1 MLRPKWMS
9 AERFRKIWQFLAVT
23 VLGLVV
29 ALGSERMGWLQDY
42 ENIYYDYWHQ
52 IAGKRRDA
60 QYAAVIAVDDDT
72 LLQYKDD
79 PLAFWQPIFAR
90 AMQTLTDA
98 GVKSIGL
105 DYIYAVSAEAWLRKL
120 NLPDSEVSRNYDAP
134 FRGQLAQGNKILI
147 AQLVETSGGE
157 LELMG
162 PPQDHLLMMPG
173 GIFDT
178 GVANHY
184 PDGDRLVRT
193 FYPVVI
199 PEKEFPGVGFA
210 MQLVLRATGGD
221 TSASSWSYGGETYPR
236 VRERRR
242 IGFVGPPGSM
252 LTVSMSRLLKP
263 DALNDPEVKKLKGR
277 AVIISPSDI
286 GTPDRHF
293 TPYSRMVFGN
303 SNEMMIGGEVH
314 ANAIETIITGIYPR
328 SLSLWIAWPSLVLV
342 LIAVVSLYLRMH
354 PAAGL
359 AVGLVCS
366 VAVLIPA
373 FSLFQKDLLLSV
385 APFHVALATAYLATL
400 ALRLTG
406 EERQRAQLK
415 SMFGQYVSDVV
426 VDKLIAEGQ
435 RPNLSGE
442 KLQVTVLFS
451 DIRNFTTIS
460 EKLDAEE
467 VVEMLNAYFG
477 RTCEPI
483 LEQGGMVNKFIGD
496 AVMAVFGSP
505 VHYDDHAR
513 RALLAAQGMAR
524 EAASFKDWMKQR
536 FPDRGLPEFGIGI
549 GVHTGPA
556 VMGDIGS
563 IKRREFTAIGD
574 TVNAAS
580 RLEGVTKDIG
590 CVVAA
595 SAAAIAAA
603 GGGIRTGRQQVVHV
617 KGKAEPIEVFE
628 VMIDP

>member
-1 MLRPKWMS
+1 MLRPQWMS
-9 AERFRKIWQFLAVT
+9 GERFRKVWQFLAVT
-23 VLGLVV
+23 VLALVV
-29 ALGSERMGWLQDY
+29 SLGSERLGWLQDY
-42 ENIYYDYWHQ
+42 ENIFYDYWHQ

-60 QYAAVIAVDDDT
+60 QHAAVIAVDDDT

-79 PLAFWQPIFAR
+79 PLAFWQPIFAV
-90 AMQTLTDA
+90 AMQNLTDA

-105 DYIYAVSAEAWLRKL
+105 DFIYAVSAEAWLRKL
-120 NLPDSEVSRNYDAP
+120 KLPDSEVSRNYDAP

-147 AQLVETSGGE
+147 AQLVETSQGDME
-157 LELMG
+157 VMG
-162 PPQDHLLMMPG
+162 PPPEHLLMMPNG
-173 GIFDT
+173 AHDT
-178 GVANHY
+178 GIANHF
-184 PDGDRLVRT
+184 PDNDKLVRT

-199 PEKEFPGVGFA
+199 PDKEFPGVGLA
-210 MQLVLRATGGD
+210 MQLALRATGGD
-221 TSASSWSYGGETYPR
+221 SHADGWTFAGESFSR
-236 VRERRR
+236 QRERRR

-252 LTVSMSRLLKP
+252 LTVSMHRLLKA
-263 DALNDPEVKKLKGR
+263 DALDDPEVKKLKGR
-277 AVIISPSDI
+277 SVIIAPNNI
-286 GTPDRHF
+286 GTSDRHF
-293 TPYSRMVFGN
+293 SPYSRVLPGFD
-303 SNEMMIGGEVH
+303 NEPMTGGEIH
-314 ANAIETIITGIYPR
+314 ANAIETIMSGIYPR
-328 SLSLWIAWPSLVLV
+328 ALSHWVAWPGLVLV
-342 LIAVVSLYLRMH
+342 LVFVVTLFLRMH

-359 AVGLVCS
+359 GVGLAFS
-366 VAVLIPA
+366 GAVLIPA
-373 FSLFQKDLLLSV
+373 FALFQKDLLLTV

-426 VDKLIAEGQ
+426 VDKIIADGQ

-442 KLQVTVLFS
+442 KLEVTVLFS

-477 RTCEPI
+477 LTCEPI

-513 RALLAAQGMAR
+513 RAVLAAQGMAR
-524 EAASFKDWMKQR
+524 EAEGFKAWMKQR
-536 FPDRGLPEFGIGI
+536 FPDRGLPEFAIGI

-563 IKRREFTAIGD
+563 VKRREFTAIGD

-580 RLEGVTKDIG
+580 RLEGVTKELG
-590 CVVAA
+590 CVIAA
-595 SAAAIAAA
+595 SAAAITAA
-603 GGGIRTGRQQVVHV
+603 GGGIRTGRRQVVHV

-628 VMIDP
+628 VLSD

>member
-1 MLRPKWMS
+1 MTRPGWLS
-9 AERFRKIWQFLAVT
+9 AERFRKTWQFLAVT
-23 VLGLVV
+23 VLALVV
-29 ALGSERMGWLQDY
+29 SLGSERLGWLQDY

-52 IAGKRRDA
+52 LAGKRRDA
-60 QYAAVIAVDDDT
+60 QHAAVIAVDDDT
-72 LLQYKDD
+72 LLQYRDD
-79 PLAFWQPIFAR
+79 PLAFWQPIFAV
-90 AMQTLTDA
+90 AMQNLTDA

-105 DYIYAVSAEAWLRKL
+105 DFIYAVSAEAWLRKL
-120 NLPDSEVSRNYDAP
+120 NLPDSEVSRNYDSP

-147 AQLVETSGGE
+147 AQLVETSQGDME
-157 LELMG
+157 VMG
-162 PPQDHLLMMPG
+162 PPQEHLLMLPNG
-173 GIFDT
+173 AHDT
-178 GVANHY
+178 GIANLY
-184 PDGDRLVRT
+184 PDSDKLVRT

-199 PEKEFPGVGFA
+199 PDPQFPGVGFA

-221 TSASSWSYGGETYPR
+221 SLAEGWTFAGESYART
-236 VRERRR
+236 RERRR
-242 IGFVGPPGSM
+242 IGYVGPPGTM
-252 LTVSMSRLLKP
+252 LTVSMSKLLRP
-263 DALNDPEVKKLKGR
+263 DALADPDVQKLKGR
-277 AVIISPSDI
+277 SVIIAPNNI
-286 GTPDRHF
+286 GTSDRHF
-293 TPYSRMVFGN
+293 SPYSRVLPGYAT
-303 SNEMMIGGEVH
+303 EPMIGGEIH
-314 ANAIETIITGIYPR
+314 ANAIETILSGIYPR
-328 SLSLWIAWPSLVLV
+328 NLSLWLAWPALVMVLV
-342 LIAVVSLYLRMH
+342 AAVALYLRLH
-354 PAAGL
+354 PAGGL
-359 AVGLVCS
+359 GVGLGLS
-366 VAVLIPA
+366 LLILIPA
-373 FSLFQKDLLLSV
+373 YALFQKDLLLPV
-385 APFHVALATAYLATL
+385 APFHLALATAYLGTL

-406 EERQRAQLK
+406 EERQRAHLK

-442 KLQVTVLFS
+442 KLEVTVLFS

-477 RTCEPI
+477 LSCEPI

-505 VHYDDHAR
+505 VHYPDHAR

-524 EAASFKDWMKQR
+524 EAAGFKDWMKQR

-549 GVHTGPA
+549 GVHTGLA

-580 RLEGVTKDIG
+580 RLEGVTKDLG

-595 SAAAIAAA
+595 SAAAIKA
-603 GGGIRTGRQQVVHV
+603 GGEGIRTGRRQVIQV

-628 VMIDP
+628 VLVD

>member
-1 MLRPKWMS
+1 MLLPQWMS
-9 AERFRKIWQFLAVT
+9 GDRFRKTWQFLAVT
-23 VLGLVV
+23 VLALVV
-29 ALGSERMGWLQDY
+29 SLGSERMGWLQDY

-60 QYAAVIAVDDDT
+60 QHAAVIAVDDDT
-72 LLQYKDD
+72 LLQYRDD
-79 PLAFWQPIFAR
+79 PLAFWQPIFAV
-90 AMQTLTDA
+90 AMQNLTDA

-105 DYIYAVSAEAWLRKL
+105 DFIYAVSAEAWLRKL

-147 AQLVETSGGE
+147 AQLVETSTGD
-157 LELMG
+157 LEVMG
-162 PPQDHLLMMPG
+162 PPQEHLLMMPNG
-173 GIFDT
+173 AYDT
-178 GVANHY
+178 GIANLY
-184 PDGDRLVRT
+184 PDNDKLVRT

-199 PEKEFPGVGFA
+199 PDKEFPGVGFA

-221 TSASSWSYGGETYPR
+221 TLADSWAFAGEDYQR

-242 IGFVGPPGSM
+242 IGYVGPPGSM

-263 DALNDPEVKKLKGR
+263 DALDDPEVKQLKGR
-277 AVIISPSDI
+277 AVIIAPNNI
-286 GTPDRHF
+286 GTSDRHF
-293 TPYSRMVFGN
+293 SPYSRVFPYA
-303 SNEMMIGGEVH
+303 STEPMIGGEIH
-314 ANAIETIITGIYPR
+314 ANVIETILSGIYPR
-328 SLSLWIAWPSLVLV
+328 SLNLWIAWPALVLV
-342 LIAVVSLYLRMH
+342 LVFIVTLYLRMH

-359 AVGLVCS
+359 GVGLAAS
-366 VAVLIPA
+366 VMVLVPA
-373 FSLFQKDLLLSV
+373 YSLFQNDQLLAV
-385 APFHVALATAYLATL
+385 APFHVAFATAYLATL

-442 KLQVTVLFS
+442 KLEVSVLFS

-477 RTCEPI
+477 LTCEPI

-513 RALLAAQGMAR
+513 RALLAAQGMAK
-524 EAASFKDWMKQR
+524 EAQGFKEWMKNR

-580 RLEGVTKDIG
+580 RLEGVTKELG
-590 CVVAA
+590 CVIAA
-595 SAAAIAAA
+595 SAAAINAA
-603 GGGIRTGRQQVVHV
+603 GGGIRTGKVQVVHV

-628 VMIDP
+628 VLPD

>member
-1 MLRPKWMS
+1 MLLPRWMS
-9 AERFRKIWQFLAVT
+9 GERFRKTWQFLAVT
-23 VLGLVV
+23 VLALVV
-29 ALGSERMGWLQDY
+29 SLGSERLGWLQDY

-60 QYAAVIAVDDDT
+60 QHAAVIAVDDDT
-72 LLQYKDD
+72 LLQYRDD
-79 PLAFWQPIFAR
+79 PLAFWQPIFAV
-90 AMQTLTDA
+90 AMQNLTDA

-105 DYIYAVSAEAWLRKL
+105 DFIYAVSAEAWLRKL

-147 AQLVETSGGE
+147 AQLVETSTGD
-157 LELMG
+157 LEVMG
-162 PPQDHLLMMPG
+162 PPQEHLLMMPNG
-173 GIFDT
+173 AYDT
-178 GVANHY
+178 GIANLY
-184 PDGDRLVRT
+184 PDNDKLVRT

-210 MQLVLRATGGD
+210 MQLVLRATNGD
-221 TSASSWSYGGETYPR
+221 TLADSWTYSGENFER
-236 VRERRR
+236 KRERRR
-242 IGFVGPPGSM
+242 IGYVGPPGSM

-263 DALNDPEVKKLKGR
+263 DALDDPEVKKLKGR
-277 AVIISPSDI
+277 AVIIAPNNI
-286 GTPDRHF
+286 GTSDRHF
-293 TPYSRMVFGN
+293 SPYSRVFPGA
-303 SNEMMIGGEVH
+303 STEPMIGGEIH
-314 ANAIETIITGIYPR
+314 ANVIETILSGVYPR
-328 SLSLWIAWPSLVLV
+328 NLNLWIAWPALVVVLV
-342 LIAVVSLYLRMH
+342 FIVTLYLRLH
-354 PAAGL
+354 PAGGLGVGL
-359 AVGLVCS
+359 AASLMVLV
-366 VAVLIPA
+366 PA
-373 FSLFQKDLLLSV
+373 YTLFQNDQLLSV
-385 APFHVALATAYLATL
+385 APFHVAFASAYLATL

-442 KLQVTVLFS
+442 KLEVSVLFS

-505 VHYDDHAR
+505 VHYDDHAK
-513 RALLAAQGMAR
+513 RALVAAQGMAIQA
-524 EAASFKDWMKQR
+524 EGFKEWMRNR

-580 RLEGVTKDIG
+580 RLEGVTKELG
-590 CVVAA
+590 CVIAA
-595 SAAAIAAA
+595 SAAAISAA
-603 GGGIRTGRQQVVHV
+603 GGGIATGRRQIVHV
-617 KGKAEPIEVFE
+617 KGKEEPIEVFE
-628 VMIDP
+628 VLPD

>member
-1 MLRPKWMS
+1 MLLPRWMS
-9 AERFRKIWQFLAVT
+9 GERFRKTWQFLAVT
-23 VLGLVV
+23 VLALVV
-29 ALGSERMGWLQDY
+29 SLGSERLGWLQDY

-60 QYAAVIAVDDDT
+60 QHAAVIAVDDDT
-72 LLQYKDD
+72 LLQYRDD
-79 PLAFWQPIFAR
+79 PLAFWQPIFAV
-90 AMQTLTDA
+90 AMQNLTDA

-105 DYIYAVSAEAWLRKL
+105 DFIYAVSAEAWLRKL

-147 AQLVETSGGE
+147 AQLVETSTGD
-157 LELMG
+157 LEVMG
-162 PPQDHLLMMPG
+162 PPQEHLLMMPNG
-173 GIFDT
+173 AYDT
-178 GVANHY
+178 GIANLY
-184 PDGDRLVRT
+184 PDNDKLVRT

-210 MQLVLRATGGD
+210 MQLVLRATNGD
-221 TSASSWSYGGETYPR
+221 TLADSWTYSGENFER
-236 VRERRR
+236 KRERRR
-242 IGFVGPPGSM
+242 IGYVGPPGSM

-263 DALNDPEVKKLKGR
+263 DALDDPEVKKLKGR
-277 AVIISPSDI
+277 AVIIAPNNI
-286 GTPDRHF
+286 GTSDRHF
-293 TPYSRMVFGN
+293 SPYSRVFPGA
-303 SNEMMIGGEVH
+303 STEPMIGGEIH
-314 ANAIETIITGIYPR
+314 ANVIETILSGVYPR
-328 SLSLWIAWPSLVLV
+328 NLNLWIAWPALVVVLV
-342 LIAVVSLYLRMH
+342 FIVTLYLRLH
-354 PAAGL
+354 PAGGL
-359 AVGLVCS
+359 GVGFAASLMVLV
-366 VAVLIPA
+366 PA
-373 FSLFQKDLLLSV
+373 YTLFQNDQLLSV
-385 APFHVALATAYLATL
+385 APFHVAFASAYLATL

-442 KLQVTVLFS
+442 KLEVSVLFS

-505 VHYDDHAR
+505 VHYDDHAK
-513 RALLAAQGMAR
+513 RALVAAQGMAIQA
-524 EAASFKDWMKQR
+524 EGFKEWMRNR

-580 RLEGVTKDIG
+580 RLEGVTKELG
-590 CVVAA
+590 CVIAA
-595 SAAAIAAA
+595 SAAAISAA
-603 GGGIRTGRQQVVHV
+603 GGGIATGRRQIVHV
-617 KGKAEPIEVFE
+617 KGKEEPIEVFE
-628 VMIDP
+628 VLPD

>member
-1 MLRPKWMS
+1 MTRPQWMS
-9 AERFRKIWQFLAVT
+9 GERFRKVWQFLAVT
-23 VLGLVV
+23 VLALVV
-29 ALGSERMGWLQDY
+29 ALGSERLGWLQDY
-42 ENIYYDYWHQ
+42 ENVFYDYWHQ

-72 LLQYKDD
+72 LIQYKDD
-79 PLAFWQPIFAR
+79 PLAFWQPIFAV
-90 AMQTLTDA
+90 AMQNLTDA

-105 DYIYAVSAEAWLRKL
+105 DFIYAVSAEAWLRKL

-147 AQLVETSGGE
+147 AQLVETSQGDME
-157 LELMG
+157 VMG
-162 PPQDHLLMMPG
+162 PPPEHLLMMPNG
-173 GIFDT
+173 AYDT
-178 GVANHY
+178 GIANHF
-184 PDGDRLVRT
+184 PDNDKLVRT

-199 PEKEFPGVGFA
+199 PDKEFPGVGLA
-210 MQLVLRATGGD
+210 MQLTLRATGGD
-221 TSASSWSYGGETYPR
+221 SRADGWTFAGESFSR
-236 VRERRR
+236 QRERRR

-252 LTVSMSRLLKP
+252 LTVSMSKLLKA

-277 AVIISPSDI
+277 AVIIAPNNI
-286 GTPDRHF
+286 GTSDRHF
-293 TPYSRMVFGN
+293 SPYSRVLPTFN
-303 SNEMMIGGEVH
+303 NEPMSGGEIH
-314 ANAIETIITGIYPR
+314 ANAIETIMSGVYPR
-328 SLSLWIAWPSLVLV
+328 SLSLWLAWPALVLV
-342 LIAVVSLYLRMH
+342 LIFVVTLYLRMH

-359 AVGLVCS
+359 GVGLAFS
-366 VAVLIPA
+366 VAILIPA
-373 FSLFQKDLLLSV
+373 FALFQKDLLLSV

-406 EERQRAQLK
+406 EERQRAHLK

-442 KLQVTVLFS
+442 KLDVTVLFS

-477 RTCEPI
+477 LTCEPI

-524 EAASFKDWMKQR
+524 EAEGFKNWMKQR

-549 GVHTGPA
+549 GVHSGPA

-563 IKRREFTAIGD
+563 VKRREFTAIGD

-580 RLEGVTKDIG
+580 RLEGVTKDLG
-590 CVVAA
+590 CVIAA
-595 SAAAIAAA
+595 SAAAITAA
-603 GGGIRTGRQQVVHV
+603 GEGIRTGRRQVVHV

-628 VMIDP
+628 VLIE

>member
-1 MLRPKWMS
+1 MTLPHWMS
-9 AERFRKIWQFLAVT
+9 AEKFRKTWQFLAVT
-23 VLGLVV
+23 VL
-29 ALGSERMGWLQDY
+29 ALLISLSSERLGWLQDY
-42 ENIYYDYWHQ
+42 ENIFYDYWHQ
-52 IAGKRRDA
+52 MSGQRRES
-60 QYAAVIAVDDDT
+60 QHAAVIAVDDDT

-79 PLAFWQPIFAR
+79 PLAFWQPIFAV
-90 AMQTLTDA
+90 AMQNLTDA

-105 DYIYAVSAEAWLRKL
+105 DFIYAVSAEAWLRKL

-147 AQLVETSGGE
+147 AQLVETSQGDME
-157 LELMG
+157 VMG
-162 PPQDHLLMMPG
+162 PPQEHLLMMPNG
-173 GIFDT
+173 AFDT
-178 GVANHY
+178 GIANLY
-184 PDGDRLVRT
+184 PDNDKLVRT

-199 PEKEFPGVGFA
+199 PDKQFPGVGFA

-221 TSASSWSYGGETYPR
+221 SLADSWTFAGENYPR
-236 VRERRR
+236 TRERRR
-242 IGFVGPPGSM
+242 IGYVGPPGSM
-252 LTVSMSRLLKP
+252 LTISMSKLLQA
-263 DALNDPEVKKLKGR
+263 DALNDPQVKKLKGR
-277 AVIISPSDI
+277 SVIIAPNNI
-286 GTPDRHF
+286 GTSDRHF
-293 TPYSRMVFGN
+293 SPYSRVLPGH
-303 SNEMMIGGEVH
+303 SAEPMIGGEIH
-314 ANAIETIITGIYPR
+314 ANAIETILSGIYPR
-328 SLSLWIAWPSLVLV
+328 NLSLWLAWPALVLV
-342 LIAVVSLYLRMH
+342 LVA
-354 PAAGL
+354 
-359 AVGLVCS
+359 AVGLFLRLHPAGGFGVALGLS
-366 VAVLIPA
+366 VLILIPA
-373 FSLFQKDLLLSV
+373 YALFQKDLLLSV

-426 VDKLIAEGQ
+426 VDKLIADGQ

-442 KLQVTVLFS
+442 KLQVSVLFS

-483 LEQGGMVNKFIGD
+483 MEHGGMVNKFIGD
-496 AVMAVFGSP
+496 AVMAIFGSP

-513 RALLAAQGMAR
+513 RALLAAQDMAR
-524 EAASFKDWMKQR
+524 EAESFKTWMKER

-549 GVHTGPA
+549 GVHSGPA

-563 IKRREFTAIGD
+563 VKRREFTAIGD

-580 RLEGVTKDIG
+580 RLEGVTKDLG
-590 CVVAA
+590 CVVVA
-595 SAAAIAAA
+595 SAASITAA
-603 GGGIRTGRQQVVHV
+603 GEGIRTGRREVVHV

-628 VMIDP
+628 VLFD

>member
-1 MLRPKWMS
+1 MILPQWMS
-9 AERFRKIWQFLAVT
+9 GERFRKVWQFLAVT
-23 VLGLVV
+23 VLAIVV
-29 ALGSERMGWLQDY
+29 ALGSERLGWLQDY
-42 ENIYYDYWHQ
+42 ENVFYDYWHQ

-79 PLAFWQPIFAR
+79 PLAFWQPIFAV
-90 AMQTLTDA
+90 AMQNLTDA

-105 DYIYAVSAEAWLRKL
+105 DFIYAVSAEAWLRKL

-134 FRGQLAQGNKILI
+134 FRGQLAKGNKILI
-147 AQLVETSGGE
+147 AQLVETSQGDME
-157 LELMG
+157 VMG
-162 PPQDHLLMMPG
+162 PPQEHLLMMPNG
-173 GIFDT
+173 AFDT
-178 GVANHY
+178 GIANHF
-184 PDGDRLVRT
+184 PDNDKLVRT

-199 PEKEFPGVGFA
+199 PDKEFPGVGLA
-210 MQLVLRATGGD
+210 MQLTLRATGGD
-221 TSASSWSYGGETYPR
+221 SRADGWTFAGETFSR
-236 VRERRR
+236 QRERRR

-252 LTVSMSRLLKP
+252 LTVSMSKLLKA

-277 AVIISPSDI
+277 AVIIAPNNI
-286 GTPDRHF
+286 GTSDRHF
-293 TPYSRMVFGN
+293 SPYSRVLPTFN
-303 SNEMMIGGEVH
+303 NEPMTGGEIH
-314 ANAIETIITGIYPR
+314 ANAIETIMSGVYPR
-328 SLSLWIAWPSLVLV
+328 PLSLWIAWPALVLV
-342 LIAVVSLYLRMH
+342 LVFVVTLYLRMH
-354 PAAGL
+354 PAAGFG
-359 AVGLVCS
+359 VGLAFS
-366 VAVLIPA
+366 LAVLIPA
-373 FSLFQKDLLLSV
+373 FALFQKDLLLSV

-406 EERQRAQLK
+406 EERQRAHLK

-442 KLQVTVLFS
+442 KLDVTVLFS

-477 RTCEPI
+477 LTCEPI

-524 EAASFKDWMKQR
+524 EAEGFKTWMKQR

-549 GVHTGPA
+549 GVHSGPA

-563 IKRREFTAIGD
+563 VKRREFTAIGD

-580 RLEGVTKDIG
+580 RLEGVTKDLG
-590 CVVAA
+590 CVIAA
-595 SAAAIAAA
+595 SAAAITAA

-628 VMIDP
+628 VLIE

>member
-1 MLRPKWMS
+1 MIRPQWMS
-9 AERFRKIWQFLAVT
+9 GERFRKLWQFLAVT
-23 VLGLVV
+23 VLALVV
-29 ALGSERMGWLQDY
+29 SLGSERLGWLQDY
-42 ENIYYDYWHQ
+42 ENIFYDYWHQ

-60 QYAAVIAVDDDT
+60 QHAAVIAVDDDT
-72 LLQYKDD
+72 LIQYKDD
-79 PLAFWQPIFAR
+79 PLAFWQPIFAV
-90 AMQTLTDA
+90 AMQNLTDA

-105 DYIYAVSAEAWLRKL
+105 DFIYAVSAEAWLRKL

-134 FRGQLAQGNKILI
+134 FRGQLAKGNKILI
-147 AQLVETSGGE
+147 AQLVETSQGDME
-157 LELMG
+157 VMG
-162 PPQDHLLMMPG
+162 PPQDHLLMMPNG
-173 GIFDT
+173 AFDT
-178 GVANHY
+178 GIANHF
-184 PDGDRLVRT
+184 PDNDKLVRT

-199 PEKEFPGVGFA
+199 PDKEFPGVGLA
-210 MQLVLRATGGD
+210 MQLTLRATGGD
-221 TSASSWSYGGETYPR
+221 SRADGWTFAGESFSR
-236 VRERRR
+236 QRERRR

-252 LTVSMSRLLKP
+252 LTVSMSKLLKA

-277 AVIISPSDI
+277 AVIIAPNNI
-286 GTPDRHF
+286 GTSDRHF
-293 TPYSRMVFGN
+293 SPYSRVLPTFD
-303 SNEMMIGGEVH
+303 NEPMTGGEIH
-314 ANAIETIITGIYPR
+314 ANAIETIMSGIYPR
-328 SLSLWIAWPSLVLV
+328 SLSLWIAWPALVLV
-342 LIAVVSLYLRMH
+342 LVFVVMLYLRMH

-359 AVGLVCS
+359 GIGLAFS
-366 VAVLIPA
+366 AAVLIPA
-373 FSLFQKDLLLSV
+373 FALFQKDLLLSV

-406 EERQRAQLK
+406 EERQRAHLK

-442 KLQVTVLFS
+442 KLDVTVLFS

-477 RTCEPI
+477 LTCEPI

-524 EAASFKDWMKQR
+524 EAEGFKTWMKQR
-536 FPDRGLPEFGIGI
+536 FPDRGLPEFGVGI
-549 GVHTGPA
+549 GVHSGPA

-563 IKRREFTAIGD
+563 VKRREFTAIGD

-580 RLEGVTKDIG
+580 RLEGVTKDLG
-590 CVVAA
+590 CVIAA
-595 SAAAIAAA
+595 SAAAITAA

-628 VMIDP
+628 VLIE

>member
-1 MLRPKWMS
+1 MTRPDWLS
-9 AERFRKIWQFLAVT
+9 AEQFRKTWQFLAVT
-23 VLGLVV
+23 VLALVV
-29 ALGSERMGWLQDY
+29 SLGSERLGWLEDY

-52 IAGKRRDA
+52 LAGKRRDA
-60 QYAAVIAVDDDT
+60 QHAAVIAVDDDT

-79 PLAFWQPIFAR
+79 PLAFWQPIFAV
-90 AMQTLTDA
+90 AMQNLTDA

-105 DYIYAVSAEAWLRKL
+105 DFIYAVSAEAWLRKL
-120 NLPDSEVSRNYDAP
+120 NLPDSEVSRNYDSP
-134 FRGQLAQGNKILI
+134 FRGQLAQGGKILI
-147 AQLVETSGGE
+147 AQLVETAQGDME
-157 LELMG
+157 VMG
-162 PPQDHLLMMPG
+162 PPQEHLLMLPNG
-173 GIFDT
+173 AHDT
-178 GVANHY
+178 GIANLY
-184 PDGDRLVRT
+184 PDSDKLVRT

-199 PEKEFPGVGFA
+199 PDPQFPGVGLA

-221 TSASSWSYGGETYPR
+221 SLAEGWTFAGETYPR
-236 VRERRR
+236 TRERRR
-242 IGFVGPPGSM
+242 IGYVGPPGTM
-252 LTVSMSRLLKP
+252 LTVSMSKLLRP
-263 DALNDPEVKKLKGR
+263 DALADPDVQKLKGR
-277 AVIISPSDI
+277 SVIIAPNNI
-286 GTPDRHF
+286 GTSDRHF
-293 TPYSRMVFGN
+293 SPYSRVLPGH
-303 SNEMMIGGEVH
+303 STEPMIGGEIH
-314 ANAIETIITGIYPR
+314 ANAIETILSGIYPR
-328 SLSLWIAWPSLVLV
+328 NLSLWLAWPALVLV
-342 LIAVVSLYLRMH
+342 LLAAVALFLRLH
-354 PAAGL
+354 PAGGL
-359 AVGLVCS
+359 GVGMALS
-366 VAVLIPA
+366 LLILIPA
-373 FSLFQKDLLLSV
+373 YALFHKDLLLPV
-385 APFHVALATAYLATL
+385 APFHLALGTAYLGTL

-406 EERQRAQLK
+406 EERQRAHLK

-442 KLQVTVLFS
+442 KLEVTVLFS

-477 RTCEPI
+477 LTCEPI

-505 VHYDDHAR
+505 VHYPDHAR

-524 EAASFKDWMKQR
+524 EAEGFKDWMRQR

-563 IKRREFTAIGD
+563 VKRREFTAIGD

-580 RLEGVTKDIG
+580 RLEGVTKDLG

-595 SAAAIAAA
+595 SAAAIKA
-603 GGGIRTGRQQVVHV
+603 GGEGIRTGRRQVIQV

-628 VMIDP
+628 VLVD

>member
-1 MLRPKWMS
+1 MIRPQWMS
-9 AERFRKIWQFLAVT
+9 GERFRKAWQFLAVT
-23 VLGLVV
+23 VLALVV
-29 ALGSERMGWLQDY
+29 SLGSERLGWLQDY
-42 ENIYYDYWHQ
+42 ENIFYDYWHQ

-60 QYAAVIAVDDDT
+60 QHAAVIAVDDDT
-72 LLQYKDD
+72 LIQYKDD
-79 PLAFWQPIFAR
+79 PLAFWQPIFAV
-90 AMQTLTDA
+90 AMQNLTDA

-105 DYIYAVSAEAWLRKL
+105 DFIYAVSAEAWLRKL

-134 FRGQLAQGNKILI
+134 FRGQLAKGNKILI
-147 AQLVETSGGE
+147 AQLVETSQGDME
-157 LELMG
+157 VMG
-162 PPQDHLLMMPG
+162 PPQDHLLMMPNG
-173 GIFDT
+173 AFDT
-178 GVANHY
+178 GIANHF
-184 PDGDRLVRT
+184 PDNDKLVRT

-199 PEKEFPGVGFA
+199 PDKEFPGVGLA
-210 MQLVLRATGGD
+210 MQLTLRATGGD
-221 TSASSWSYGGETYPR
+221 SRADGWTFAGESFSR
-236 VRERRR
+236 QRERRR

-252 LTVSMSRLLKP
+252 LTVSMSKLLKA

-277 AVIISPSDI
+277 AVIIAPNNI
-286 GTPDRHF
+286 GTSDRHF
-293 TPYSRMVFGN
+293 SPYSRVLPTFD
-303 SNEMMIGGEVH
+303 NEPMTGGEIH
-314 ANAIETIITGIYPR
+314 ANAIETIMSGIYPR
-328 SLSLWIAWPSLVLV
+328 SLSLWIAWPALVLV
-342 LIAVVSLYLRMH
+342 LVFVVMLYLRMH

-359 AVGLVCS
+359 GIGLAFS
-366 VAVLIPA
+366 AAVLIPA
-373 FSLFQKDLLLSV
+373 FALFQKDLLLSV

-406 EERQRAQLK
+406 EERQRAHLK

-442 KLQVTVLFS
+442 KLDVTVLFS

-477 RTCEPI
+477 LTCEPI

-524 EAASFKDWMKQR
+524 EAEGFKTWMKQR
-536 FPDRGLPEFGIGI
+536 FPDRGLPEFGVGI
-549 GVHTGPA
+549 GVHSGPA

-563 IKRREFTAIGD
+563 VKRREFTAIGD

-580 RLEGVTKDIG
+580 RLEGVTKDLG
-590 CVVAA
+590 CVIAA
-595 SAAAIAAA
+595 SAAAITAA

-628 VMIDP
+628 VLIE

>member
-1 MLRPKWMS
+1 MIRPQWMS
-9 AERFRKIWQFLAVT
+9 GERFRKLWQFLAVT
-23 VLGLVV
+23 VLALVV
-29 ALGSERMGWLQDY
+29 SLGSERLGWLQDY
-42 ENIYYDYWHQ
+42 ENIFYDYWHQ

-60 QYAAVIAVDDDT
+60 QHAAVIAVDDDT
-72 LLQYKDD
+72 LIQYKDD
-79 PLAFWQPIFAR
+79 PLAFWQPIFAV
-90 AMQTLTDA
+90 AMQNLTDA

-105 DYIYAVSAEAWLRKL
+105 DFIYAVSAEAWLRKL

-134 FRGQLAQGNKILI
+134 FRGQLAKGNKILI
-147 AQLVETSGGE
+147 AHLVETSQGDME
-157 LELMG
+157 VMG
-162 PPQDHLLMMPG
+162 PPQDHLLMMPNG
-173 GIFDT
+173 AFDT
-178 GVANHY
+178 GIANHF
-184 PDGDRLVRT
+184 PDNDKLVRT

-199 PEKEFPGVGFA
+199 PDKEFPGVGLA
-210 MQLVLRATGGD
+210 MQLTLRATGGD
-221 TSASSWSYGGETYPR
+221 SRADGWTFAGESFSR
-236 VRERRR
+236 QRERRR

-252 LTVSMSRLLKP
+252 LTVSMSKLLKA

-277 AVIISPSDI
+277 AVIIAPNNI
-286 GTPDRHF
+286 GTSDRHF
-293 TPYSRMVFGN
+293 SPYSRVLPTFD
-303 SNEMMIGGEVH
+303 NEPMTGGEIH
-314 ANAIETIITGIYPR
+314 ANAIETIMSGIYPR
-328 SLSLWIAWPSLVLV
+328 SLSLWIAWPALVLV
-342 LIAVVSLYLRMH
+342 LVFVVMLYLRMH

-359 AVGLVCS
+359 GIGLAFS
-366 VAVLIPA
+366 AAVLIPA
-373 FSLFQKDLLLSV
+373 FALFQKDLLLSV

-406 EERQRAQLK
+406 EERQRAHLK

-442 KLQVTVLFS
+442 KLDVTVLFS

-477 RTCEPI
+477 LTCEPI

-524 EAASFKDWMKQR
+524 EAEGFKTWMKQR
-536 FPDRGLPEFGIGI
+536 FPDRGLPEFGVGI
-549 GVHTGPA
+549 GVHSGPA

-563 IKRREFTAIGD
+563 VKRREFTAIGD

-580 RLEGVTKDIG
+580 RLEGVTKDLG
-590 CVVAA
+590 CVIAA
-595 SAAAIAAA
+595 SAAAITAA

-628 VMIDP
+628 VLIE

>member
-1 MLRPKWMS
+1 MIRPQWMS
-9 AERFRKIWQFLAVT
+9 GERFRKLWQFLAVT
-23 VLGLVV
+23 VLALVV
-29 ALGSERMGWLQDY
+29 SLGSERLGWLQDY
-42 ENIYYDYWHQ
+42 ENIFYDYWHQ

-60 QYAAVIAVDDDT
+60 QHAAVIAVDDDT
-72 LLQYKDD
+72 LIQYKDD
-79 PLAFWQPIFAR
+79 PLAFWQPIFAV
-90 AMQTLTDA
+90 AMQNLTDV

-105 DYIYAVSAEAWLRKL
+105 DFIYAVSAEAWLRKL

-134 FRGQLAQGNKILI
+134 FRGQLAKGNKILI
-147 AQLVETSGGE
+147 AQLVETSQGDME
-157 LELMG
+157 VMG
-162 PPQDHLLMMPG
+162 PPQDHLLMMPNG
-173 GIFDT
+173 AFDT
-178 GVANHY
+178 GIANHF
-184 PDGDRLVRT
+184 PDNDKLVRT

-199 PEKEFPGVGFA
+199 PDKEFPGVGLA
-210 MQLVLRATGGD
+210 MQLTLRATGGD
-221 TSASSWSYGGETYPR
+221 SRADGWTFAGESFSR
-236 VRERRR
+236 QRERRR

-252 LTVSMSRLLKP
+252 LTVSMSKLLKA

-277 AVIISPSDI
+277 AVIIAPNNI
-286 GTPDRHF
+286 GTSDRHF
-293 TPYSRMVFGN
+293 SPYSRVLPTFD
-303 SNEMMIGGEVH
+303 NEPMTGGEIH
-314 ANAIETIITGIYPR
+314 ANAIETIMSGIYPR
-328 SLSLWIAWPSLVLV
+328 NLSLWIAWPALVLV
-342 LIAVVSLYLRMH
+342 LVFVVMLYLRMH

-359 AVGLVCS
+359 GIGLAFS
-366 VAVLIPA
+366 AAVLIPA
-373 FSLFQKDLLLSV
+373 FALFQKDLLLSV

-442 KLQVTVLFS
+442 KLDVTVLFS

-477 RTCEPI
+477 LTCEPI

-524 EAASFKDWMKQR
+524 EAEGFKTWMKQR
-536 FPDRGLPEFGIGI
+536 FPDRGLPEFGVGI
-549 GVHTGPA
+549 GVHSGPA

-563 IKRREFTAIGD
+563 VKRREFTAIGD

-580 RLEGVTKDIG
+580 RLEGVTKDLG
-590 CVVAA
+590 CVIAA
-595 SAAAIAAA
+595 SAAAITAA

-628 VMIDP
+628 VLIE